1 MKDYLQLMFDLAS
14 HKELQGIHFWA
25 TVYVLIVLAGSLWHI
40 VRVRRWP
47 STQGQLLEL
56 GVRPLG
62 TPESG
67 SGDQDHVPSALYR
80 YRVDGVEHQ
89 GREIS
94 VWKMSAS
101 GALRKT
107 ALLLPRL
114 VKADA
119 SGAVD
124 VFYLTR
130 SDGRKLEPGDIL
142 PLRAALLA
150 AAGSNPDARAA

>member
-1 MKDYLQLMFDLAS
+1 MFDLAS

-124 VFYLTR
+124 VFYHPRRHDKSVLLRPGWR
-130 SDGRKLEPGDIL
+130 SVLFL
-142 PLRAALLA
+142 CAAMLA
-150 AAGSNPDARAA
+150 TAGFYLWRW

>member
-1 MKDYLQLMFDLAS
+1 M
-14 HKELQGIHFWA
+14 
-25 TVYVLIVLAGSLWHI
+25 
-40 VRVRRWP
+40 RRWP

-56 GVRPLG
+56 GMRPLG

-67 SGDQDHVPSALYR
+67 SGDQDHVPLALYR
-80 YRVDGVEHQ
+80 YRVDGVEHR

-101 GALRKT
+101 GAFRKT

-114 VKADA
+114 VQADA

-124 VFYLTR
+124 VFYNPRRHHKSLLLRPGWR
-130 SDGRKLEPGDIL
+130 SVLFL
-142 PLRAALLA
+142 CAAMVIT
-150 AAGSNPDARAA
+150 AGFYLWRW